1 MGKLFL
7 TDWKC
12 CALRLIAVSL
22 TIITMILTALD
33 NQAYPY
39 IMSFIAIIFI
49 GLSMR
54 RTERLKAFIEN

>member
-7 TDWKC
+7 ADWKC
-12 CALRLIAVSL
+12 CALQLIAVSL
-22 TIITMILTALD
+22 TIATMILTASE

-39 IMSFIAIIFI
+39 ILSFVAIVFI